1 MPPARMFQ
9 LVVAA
14 AKNMGIGKEG
24 GLPWSLPGDMAY
36 FKYLTS
42 RTRDAA
48 KQNAVIMG
56 RRTWESIP
64 AKFRPLKGRINVVL
78 TRLASLQG
86 PDYAASPA
94 APPASQSPLAQAAAR
109 HLPLTALGV
118 LRPPTAQGRRG
129 QGECVRAQRQRHP
142 AAAQRRLL
150 QPQPGRGHGAA
161 LGQGPL
167 GAGEAAACGGSSPQ
181 VGVAAACAASTCVH
195 ECCQKLCCWCH
206 PAAR

>member
-1 MPPARMFQ
+1 MFQ

-36 FKYLTS
+36 FKDLTS

-86 PDYAASPA
+86 RWA
-94 APPASQSPLAQAAAR
+94 
-109 HLPLTALGV
+109 HGVVLG
-118 LRPPTAQGRRG
+118 LGF
-129 QGECVRAQRQRHP
+129 CIRQRLT
-142 AAAQRRLL
+142 R
-150 QPQPGRGHGAA
+150 
-161 LGQGPL
+161 
-167 GAGEAAACGGSSPQ
+167 PQ
-181 VGVAAACAASTCVH
+181 VASLLAYLGWTPLWQRAV
-195 ECCQKLCCWCH
+195 CQ
-206 PAAR
+206 A